1 MAAQLAAYSR
11 FYWWP
16 IRVLVLLMN
25 GCLAPNNYF
34 FAQV

>member
-25 GCLAPNNYF
+25 GCRPE
-34 FAQV
+34 